1 MIRLGVNI
9 DHVATLRQARRGREP
24 EPVVAAGMAELGGAD
39 QITIHLRE
47 DRRHIQDRDLR
58 ILRETVQTRLNLEMS
73 VAEGIVK
80 IAEATVPDL
89 ATLVPERREEVTT
102 EGGLDVAGQ
111 LKRVTEITKRLLKK
125 GIAVSHFI
133 DADPKQV
140 KAAAASG
147 AGFIEFHTGCYANAR
162 GEAAIAAEIRKL
174 HEMADLAVSRG
185 LRVNAGHGLN
195 YLNVA
200 ALVTMRGLEEFN
212 IGHSIISRAVFVGL
226 ERAVAEMKQAI
237 RDAEVVRI
245 NGGPGPFF
253 PDLDCKPTRRGAKR

>member
-24 EPVVAAGMAELGGAD
+24 EPVIAAGLAEIGGAD

-73 VAEGIVK
+73 VAEEVVK

-102 EGGLDVAGQ
+102 EGGLNVFGQ
-111 LKRVTEITKRLLKK
+111 LKRTTEITRRLMKK
-125 GIAVSHFI
+125 GIQVSHFI
-133 DADPKQV
+133 DADPVQV
-140 KAAAASG
+140 RAAAATG
-147 AGFIEFHTGCYANAR
+147 AAFIEFHTGCFANAR
-162 GEAAIAAEIRKL
+162 GDAAVAAEIEKL
-174 HEMADLAVSRG
+174 HAMAELAVACG

-200 ALVTMRGLEEFN
+200 SLVTMSGIEEFN
-212 IGHSIISRAVFVGL
+212 IGHSIMSRAIFVGL
-226 ERAVAEMKQAI
+226 ERAVAEMKTAI
-237 RDAEVVRI
+237 REGEDRRLKAGPAE
-245 NGGPGPFF
+245 NF
-253 PDLDCKPTRRGAKR
+253 PPSAPKARRKGAK